1 MSMDATDVEEIARS
15 CRVLGKLEMT
25 YAQLGHVSK
34 RIGDTDTMLIKGKG
48 PAEVGLSYTGN
59 DDIISVDFDANKI
72 DGAEGLQPPSE
83 SFLHIWLYRKNPAI
97 GSIVHMHPMYAQLLT
112 ACDKKILPFF
122 AAAPMCRIALEDL
135 PTYPR
140 GIIIADDRLG
150 EDFATFMG
158 QSSMALMQG
167 HGITVT
173 GSSVADASVRA
184 LDLGWTLK
192 MTYLAYTLGNPR
204 TILQED
210 IDELTRTAGE
220 TDRPRG
226 SSGGETGMLA
236 TWRYYCSAAGEEWRA
251 AGGDR
256 LSSR

>member
-1 MSMDATDVEEIARS
+1 MDVIDVEEIARS

-25 YAQLGHVSK
+25 HAQLGHVSK
-34 RIGDTDTMLIKGKG
+34 RVGDTEAMLIKGKG
-48 PAEVGLSYTGN
+48 PAEVGLSYTGIE
-59 DDIISVDFDANKI
+59 DVIAVDFGANKI
-72 DGAEGLQPPSE
+72 EGAEGLQPPSE
-83 SFLHIWLYRKNPAI
+83 SFLHTWLYRKNPDI
-97 GSIVHMHPMYAQLLT
+97 KCVIHMHPMYAQLLT

-122 AAAPMCRIALEDL
+122 AAAPMSRVALDDL
-135 PTYPR
+135 RTYPR
-140 GIIIADDRLG
+140 GIIIADDFLG
-150 EDFATFMG
+150 EDFSTFMG

-210 IDELTRTAGE
+210 IDELKRTANE
-220 TDRPRG
+220 TGRLRG

-236 TWRYYCSAAGEEWRA
+236 TWRYYCAAAGEGQPA
-251 AGGDR
+251 I
-256 LSSR
+256 